1 MKDKQFKEPYESNTA
16 KLKATI
22 AALKETIALL
32 ETQLYNEKLK
42 NANLSDWAK
51 GSLEKSKKTV
61 ED

>member
-16 KLKATI
+16 ALKATI
-22 AALKETIALL
+22 AAQRETISLL

-42 NANLSDWAK
+42 NANLSEWAK
-51 GSLEKSKKTV
+51 GSLAKSKKTI

>member
-1 MKDKQFKEPYESNTA
+1 MKDRQFKEPYKSNTE

-22 AALKETIALL
+22 AAQRETISLL

-51 GSLEKSKKTV
+51 GSLAKSKKTV

>member
-1 MKDKQFKEPYESNTA
+1 MDKQFKEPYESNTT

-22 AALKETIALL
+22 AAQKETISLL

>member
-1 MKDKQFKEPYESNTA
+1 MDKQFKEPYESNTN

-22 AALKETIALL
+22 AAQRETIALL

-42 NANLSDWAK
+42 NANLSEWAK
-51 GSLEKSKKTV
+51 GSLAKSKKTI

>member
-1 MKDKQFKEPYESNTA
+1 MQDKQFKTPYESNTE

-22 AALKETIALL
+22 AAQKETISLL

-51 GSLEKSKKTV
+51 GSYVKSKKTI

>member
-1 MKDKQFKEPYESNTA
+1 MKDKQFKEPYESNTD

-22 AALKETIALL
+22 AAQKETISLL
-32 ETQLYNEKLK
+32 ATQLYNEKLK
-42 NANLSDWAK
+42 NANFSDWSN